1 MKVLDLQ
8 CEQHHVFEGWF
19 ASEDDFQSQLARQLI
34 ACPLCAS
41 TSVLKL
47 LSAPRLNLGAT
58 PPVAPSAASA
68 PSVTHEPKGAAL
80 SSAVPSTDVNAQEVA
95 FTPGQQQALAQLQN
109 AYLAVARHVLKN
121 TEDVGNQ
128 FASEARK
135 IHYGESPERG
145 IRGQT
150 TPDQV
155 EALRDEGIAIAA
167 LPLPDVLKE
176 TLH

>member
-58 PPVAPSAASA
+58 PPAAPSAEIA
-68 PSVTHEPKGAAL
+68 PTVNHEPKDGVMSPCL
-80 SSAVPSTDVNAQEVA
+80 PSPDVPAQEVA

-145 IRGQT
+145 IRGQA

-155 EALRDEGIAIAA
+155 EALRDEGISIGA

-176 TLH
+176 PLH